1 MKKLSC
7 LFLLNFY
14 CSHLLLFSQT
24 VTAADGNWAKQFLVL
39 KNTPEADAMIR
50 VGDIDNLGYGWAD
63 GFNPFSGRSTDPH
76 GYPWEPGK
84 NDAPGTDRIMVPT
97 GYKYGSE
104 ASHEG
109 YTGSTERPANNP
121 APVFISLNAI
131 KDITVTAAALQL
143 FIDDFQSPEFQ
154 KKFQFKING
163 QRFIEAEKTINGVN
177 QGGPVGKLITI
188 KFTAEQLAMLQADS
202 LVIFIDD
209 PVTEAGDGFAID
221 FVKLLIN
228 PQGVLY
234 KGSIKGMII
243 DEGTKMPIANAS
255 AEVAGYGTVR
265 TDTEGNFLLQA
276 VPAGL
281 NMVAGSAAGYSGAQK
296 QVDVIEGET
305 TEDVLLEL
313 KRSGKVQFND
323 KALQE
328 GDHIVMK
335 NIQFE
340 VNSAVLLPVGKQ
352 ELDKLAAF
360 MKQNPSMEILLT
372 GHTSAEGSASL
383 NRELSLKRVRS
394 CKDYLVAK
402 GIDEALITIQGVGP
416 DQPVAPND
424 TEANRAKNRRVE
436 LKITKL

>member
-1 MKKLSC
+1 MRKLSC
-7 LFLLNFY
+7 MLVLF
-14 CSHLLLFSQT
+14 FSYSFPSFAQT
-24 VTAADGNWAKQFLVL
+24 TTAADGNWTKQFLVL

-50 VGDIDNLGYGWAD
+50 VGDIDNLSHGWAE
-63 GFNPFSGRSTDPH
+63 GFNPFSGRNTDPH

-109 YTGSTERPANNP
+109 YAGSTERPANNP
-121 APVFISLNAI
+121 VPVFISLKDI
-131 KDITVTAAALQL
+131 KDISVTAAALQL

-163 QRFIEAEKTINGVN
+163 QRFIEAEKIINGVN

-188 KFTAEQLAMLQADS
+188 KLTGEQLAMLQVDS

-228 PQGVLY
+228 PKGILY
-234 KGSIKGMII
+234 KGSIKGTII
-243 DEGTKMPIANAS
+243 DEETKKPIANAT
-255 AEVAGYGTVR
+255 AEVKDYGMVQ
-265 TDTEGNFLLQA
+265 TDAEGNFLLQA

-281 NMVAGSAAGYSGAQK
+281 NMVACSAAGYSVAQK

-305 TEDVLLEL
+305 TENVVLEL
-313 KRSGKVQFND
+313 KRSGKVKFND
-323 KALQE
+323 KTLQE
-328 GDHIVMK
+328 GDNIVMK
-335 NIQFE
+335 NIQFQ
-340 VNSAVLLPVGKQ
+340 VNSAVLLAAGKQ

-360 MKQNPSMEILLT
+360 MNQNPSMEILLS
-372 GHTSAEGSASL
+372 GHTSSEGSASL
-383 NRELSLKRVRS
+383 NRQLSLKRVRS
-394 CKDYLVAK
+394 CKDYLISK
-402 GIDEALITIQGVGP
+402 GIDEGLITIKGLGP

>member
-1 MKKLSC
+1 MRKLFC
-7 LFLLNFY
+7 LFVLFFC
-14 CSHLLLFSQT
+14 CSVPSLTQT
-24 VTAADGNWAKQFLVL
+24 TETDGNWSKQFLVL

-50 VGDIDNLGYGWAD
+50 VGDIDNLSHGWTE

-76 GYPWEPGK
+76 GYPWELNK

-97 GYKYGSE
+97 GYKYNSE
-104 ASHEG
+104 APHEG
-109 YTGSTERPANNP
+109 YAGSTERPANNP
-121 APVFISLNAI
+121 LPVFISLTAI

-143 FIDDFQSPEFQ
+143 FIDDFQSPEFL

-163 QRFIEAEKTINGVN
+163 QRYIEAEKIINGVN

-188 KFTAEQLAMLQADS
+188 KFAAEQLAMLQADS

-228 PQGVLY
+228 PKGVLY
-234 KGSIKGMII
+234 KGSIKGTII
-243 DEGTKMPIANAS
+243 DEGTKMPIANAT
-255 AEVAGYGTVR
+255 AEVSGYGTVEA
-265 TDTEGNFLLQA
+265 DAEGNFLLQA

-281 NMVAGSAAGYSGAQK
+281 NIVAGGAAGYSTAQK
-296 QVDVIEGET
+296 QADVITGET
-305 TEDVLLEL
+305 TENVILEL
-313 KRSGKVQFND
+313 KRSGQVKFND
-323 KALQE
+323 KTLQE
-328 GDHIVMK
+328 GDNIVMK

-340 VNSAVLLPVGKQ
+340 VNSAVLQAAGKQ
-352 ELDKLAAF
+352 ELDKLAVF
-360 MKQNPSMEILLT
+360 MNQNPSMEILLS
-372 GHTSAEGSASL
+372 GHTSAEGSASM

-394 CKDYLVAK
+394 CKDYLVSK
-402 GIDEALITIQGVGP
+402 GIDEGLITIKGLGP
-416 DQPVAPND
+416 DQPAAPND